1 MEDRMEREDGHLL
14 LIRAGAVLLGAV
26 ALSLL
31 AACTMEPRYR
41 QPQLPVQDQWPI
53 PATTTPPPPPPPM
66 PAAAAAD
73 TAQPSVDAPAAPVA
87 PSPAAAQAATLAVR
101 DIGWRDFFVD
111 TRLQALIAAALA
123 NNRDLRVAVL
133 NIEKA
138 RAQYRVQRGALFPS
152 IDASGNWTR
161 EKLPP
166 ALTYGVGSFTSN
178 IYEAGVGV
186 SSYEVDLFGRVR
198 SLTHAALE
206 QYLSQEEARR
216 SAQLSLIA
224 EVANAY
230 LTLAS
235 DRDLLHLAQ
244 QTLESQQRSYD
255 LSVKSHDTGTTSGL
269 DLAQART
276 TVEQAR
282 ADAARYEGNVAQDIN
297 ALTLLVGATLD
308 PAWLPEAFD
317 ARTMGLEALP
327 AGLPSDVL
335 LRRPDVL
342 EAEHGL
348 RSANGNI
355 GAARAAFF
363 PTISLTANFGSAS
376 EQLSQLFKSGTS
388 TWNFAP
394 TISVPIFHGGEIVGN
409 LQIAKA
415 NQKIALAQ
423 YEKAIQ
429 SGFREVA
436 DALALTATLNRQRAA
451 QEALVAATGRAYE
464 LSQQRYKVGRDSY
477 LDVLVSQRS
486 DYTAQQGLI
495 ATRLAEQSN
504 RVNLYEALGGGWREN
519 SPVASA
525 KP

>member
-1 MEDRMEREDGHLL
+1 MSRKTALL
-14 LIRAGAVLLGAV
+14 SSA

-41 QPQLPVQDQWPI
+41 QPQLPVPDQWPI
-53 PATTTPPPPPPPM
+53 PASTV
-66 PAAAAAD
+66 AAAPEEQAGPADASAA
-73 TAQPSVDAPAAPVA
+73 APATAA
-87 PSPAAAQAATLAVR
+87 EPATTLAVR

-111 TRLQALIAAALA
+111 PRLQSLIAAALI

-138 RAQYRVQRGALFPS
+138 RAQYRIQRGALFPS
-152 IDASGNWTR
+152 VDASGTWTR

-166 ALTYGVGSFTSN
+166 ALTYGSGSFTSN
-178 IYEAGVGV
+178 IFQAGVGI

-198 SLTHAALE
+198 SLTHAALQ
-206 QYLSQEEARR
+206 QYLAQEEARR

-235 DRDLLHLAQ
+235 DRDLQHLAQ
-244 QTLESQQRSYD
+244 QTLESQEHSYE
-255 LSVKSHDTGTTSGL
+255 LSRKSHDAGTTSGL
-269 DLAQART
+269 DLAQAQT

-282 ADAARYEGNVAQDIN
+282 ADAARYEGNVAQDIDS
-297 ALTLLVGATLD
+297 LTLLVGAPLD

-317 ARTMGLEALP
+317 AKTTGLQALP

-342 EAEHGL
+342 EAEHAV

-363 PTISLTANFGSAS
+363 PTVSLTTNIGSAS
-376 EQLSQLFKSGTS
+376 EQLSHLFQSGTG
-388 TWNFAP
+388 TWTFAP
-394 TISVPIFHGGEIVGN
+394 TVSVPIFHGGAIIGGLQVAKADQ
-409 LQIAKA
+409 QIA
-415 NQKIALAQ
+415 IAQ

-429 SGFREVA
+429 SSFREVA
-436 DALALTATLNRQRAA
+436 DALALTSTLNRQRAA
-451 QEALVAATGRAYE
+451 QEALVNATGRAYE
-464 LSQQRYKVGRDSY
+464 LSQQRYKAGRDSF

-486 DYTAQQGLI
+486 DYSAQQGLI
-495 ATRLAEQSN
+495 AIRLAEQTN
-504 RVNLYEALGGGWREN
+504 RVNLYGELGGGWLEQ
-519 SPVASA
+519 SPKSA
-525 KP
+525 NP